1 MQLRISVDKSAVIM
15 TKLSIF
21 CPTCANY
28 ATILMF
34 RTAHPTL
41 PDGEFSAG

>member
-1 MQLRISVDKSAVIM
+1 MQLRISVDKSVVIM

-21 CPTCANY
+21 CPTCAICV
-28 ATILMF
+28 TILMF
-34 RTAHPTL
+34 RTARPTL